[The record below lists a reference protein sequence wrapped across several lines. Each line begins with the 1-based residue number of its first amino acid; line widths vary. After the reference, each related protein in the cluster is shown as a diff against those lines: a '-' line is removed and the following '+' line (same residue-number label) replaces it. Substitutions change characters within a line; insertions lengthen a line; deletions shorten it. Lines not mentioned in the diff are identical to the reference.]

1 MKSCLHKR
9 CQFSF
14 AEANVISTTE
24 VTSVDPYDMDSDL
37 DQQDSHQAM
46 DSMEEDQSSFQ
57 GLTEDLESRLSPSKD
72 TVSEDD
78 DTKDT
83 SLALNHSPVSSQT
96 IRNKRK
102 NFKPRNII
110 YEQEQQLIQEQQ
122 LKQQQQLQQLMQQ
135 RIEPKKIESPMD
147 LSINNGHQS
156 ENSDEEEESRE
167 HPHPHPRLQMPPGP
181 IPGLSVVRPEVLFGQ
196 ANKMPPGVAGGPI
209 PPFLAPFLAASRA
222 EGANGPSIKDAFQE
236 VLKIFGFPPELAEV
250 FAKNAQALQQNQDQ
264 NQPDNQPIAAPS
276 MEGNN
281 SFLLLHVPQEKEMC
295 LIS

>member
-14 AEANVISTTE
+14 AEATFIPTTA
-24 VTSVDPYDMDSDL
+24 DPYDMDSDI
-37 DQQDSHQAM
+37 DQQNSHQAM

-57 GLTEDLESRLSPSKD
+57 GPEDMESRLSPSKD

-110 YEQEQQLIQEQQ
+110 YEQEQQLIQQQ
-122 LKQQQQLQQLMQQ
+122 LIQQNQM
-135 RIEPKKIESPMD
+135 EPKKIESPMDLSNALD

-156 ENSDEEEESRE
+156 ENSDDEEESRE
-167 HPHPHPRLQMPPGP
+167 ANQPHPRLQMPPGP

-196 ANKMPPGVAGGPI
+196 ANKMPPGAGGPI

-250 FAKNAQALQQNQDQ
+250 FAKNAQALQQSQGSNSP
-264 NQPDNQPIAAPS
+264 QPPEDNPIAAPNIQ
-276 MEGNN
+276 GNTY
-281 SFLLLHVPQEKEMC
+281 QKKMC